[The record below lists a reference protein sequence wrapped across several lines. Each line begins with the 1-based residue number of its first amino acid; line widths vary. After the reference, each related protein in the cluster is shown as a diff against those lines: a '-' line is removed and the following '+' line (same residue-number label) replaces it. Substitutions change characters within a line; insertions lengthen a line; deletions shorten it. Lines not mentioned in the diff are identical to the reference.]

1 MQNNGKDMYFVAVKV
16 FLEDGDGNFL
26 ITKDTFNT
34 TWDIPGGRLRPED
47 FDVDLSDV
55 VARKMRE
62 ELGEDVTYDLREP
75 VVYMRHEREEQF
87 PDGTTDTRRIF
98 AIGYRATYIGG
109 EMKMGKNHEDYK
121 WVSKADFKPEEY
133 FDGGWLKGVKEYMSK
148 K

>member
-47 FDVDLSDV
+47 FDTDLADV
-55 VARKMRE
+55 VARKMSE
-62 ELGEDVTYDLREP
+62 ELGEDVTYELHEP

-98 AIGYRATYIGG
+98 AIGYRATYTGG
-109 EMKMGKNHEDYK
+109 DIQMGQSHEEYL
-121 WVSKADFKPEEY
+121 WVSKDKFKAEEY

-148 K
+148 